1 MCAGYERSLVCFSW
15 AQFFPRCRVPVKVMV
30 SKAKLTKA
38 HKELARE
45 QDRAADAEAR
55 AADFESAL
63 AAKTSE
69 VDRLN
74 QLNQHLIDQVSIEH
88 IVCCLHRDHEPS
100 QNTMAESSSS
110 DCLSSQL
117 SVLFYSARAQ

>member
-1 MCAGYERSLVCFSW
+1 
-15 AQFFPRCRVPVKVMV
+15 MV

-55 AADFESAL
+55 AAEFEAAL

-69 VDRLN
+69 VERLN
-74 QLNQHLIDQVSIEH
+74 QLNQHLIDQVSIY
-88 IVCCLHRDHEPS
+88 
-100 QNTMAESSSS
+100 T
-110 DCLSSQL
+110 
-117 SVLFYSARAQ
+117 